1 MTDAAQKIIRT
12 TTQHLG
18 IKMSR
23 YLTREELAE
32 LIGCQPRS
40 LTCMKR
46 WLDRNRWPYAVN
58 IAGVPLVAREY
69 HDARMA
75 GADSR
80 TTAEADDEIDFEAA
94 LR

>member
-1 MTDAAQKIIRT
+1 
-12 TTQHLG
+12 
-18 IKMSR
+18 MSR
-23 YLTREELAE
+23 YLTRDELAE

-75 GADSR
+75 GAEAR
-80 TTAEADDEIDFEAA
+80 ATADADDEIDFEAA